1 LETRPHD
8 DKILIADD
16 EPNIVISLEYLLQRE
31 GYTVLVARDG
41 QEALDTIARE
51 QPALVL
57 LDVMMPHKTGFEVC
71 QAVRADEALQGTK
84 ILMLT
89 AKGRETDVAKGMALG
104 ANAYM
109 TKPFSTRELVQKV
122 AELLGETPHEK
133 DRPPAGA
140 GHRRCGPGD
149 GAVAGA
155 DVRDRLVHA
164 GCADERLAVG
174 DVLAPRTVLVAM
186 GWLLGLLLV
195 AVTLHMLHRRYV
207 GARTV

>member
-1 LETRPHD
+1 MTT
-8 DKILIADD
+8 KILIADD

-89 AKGRETDVAKGMALG
+89 AKGRETDVAQGMALG

-122 AELLGETPHEK
+122 AELLGETS
-133 DRPPAGA
+133 A
-140 GHRRCGPGD
+140 
-149 GAVAGA
+149 
-155 DVRDRLVHA
+155 
-164 GCADERLAVG
+164 
-174 DVLAPRTVLVAM
+174 
-186 GWLLGLLLV
+186 
-195 AVTLHMLHRRYV
+195 
-207 GARTV
+207 